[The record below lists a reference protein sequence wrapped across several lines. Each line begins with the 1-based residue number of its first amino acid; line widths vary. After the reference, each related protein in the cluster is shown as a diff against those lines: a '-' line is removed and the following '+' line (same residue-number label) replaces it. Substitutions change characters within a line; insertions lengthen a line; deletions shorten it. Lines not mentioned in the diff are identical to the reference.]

1 MNKRVLISLY
11 KKEILDILRDKKTIL
26 MMIVVPLILY
36 PLLFFGA
43 MYLTSSLLNSDTDR
57 SYIIGYDRDT
67 ERDGVIAFFQEKAPG
82 HEYKLAYMRT
92 DISGLEEGLVDVYIS
107 RRMSEGKPLYEIAYK
122 ASETSSQ
129 TASGIADRLLGEYR
143 EKLRSEK
150 FKELGLDEGAVM
162 DPIAFEPKDMS
173 SNEENTGYLLGY
185 IVPFLMITSIL
196 MGALYPAI
204 DTTAGEKERGTLE
217 TLLTLPVRNLELIGA
232 KFAATSTVAVAA
244 AVLNMISM
252 SLMGAYFYSTVSAVS
267 DKETI
272 NLLSFLPA
280 VLIMLLC
287 VIVFAMFASAVCLSA
302 CIFAKSFKEAQ
313 NYTTPVM
320 LVFMICGMA
329 GMIPALELNS
339 TTALIPVVNIALLIS
354 SLFKLHFDLS
364 LIALVL
370 LSNVAYSL
378 LSIVLMTRVFSS
390 EQILF
395 GDGAG
400 GMKLL
405 EGRKN
410 MKAGQIPGV
419 GDCVLLLSV
428 LLLVVL
434 FAGSL
439 LISKLGLYGL
449 IGEQLL
455 LFIVTAFYAWYVKA
469 DFKKLFSLK
478 APRLSG
484 AAGAVLAWAGSY
496 LIVQFA
502 GVILQYLFPEALAS
516 QQNDLTAIWDG
527 APMWM
532 LVLSSALMPAI
543 CEEWAFRGFLLGS
556 LKHRYKKAVS
566 VVLCGLIFGLFHLNP
581 LQIVFVGFYGIVM
594 AYVAYES
601 GSIFNTMLMH
611 FLNNLAAVL
620 ISVYKDELLEK
631 YAWAQ
636 DTSAGAVIAMGMLG
650 VFLAAIGLF
659 IVKKGSAGASHGP
672 QEHENVS

>member
-1 MNKRVLISLY
+1 MNRRILISLY

-43 MYLTSSLLNSDTDR
+43 MYLTSSLINSDTQR
-57 SYIIGYDRDT
+57 SYIIGYDEYSET
-67 ERDGVIAFFQEKAPG
+67 DGVISFFREKAPD
-82 HEYKLAYMRT
+82 HDYKLAYYKG
-92 DISGLEEGLVDVYIS
+92 DVSGLEEGLADVFIS
-107 RRMSEGKPLYEIAYK
+107 RSSLEGKPSYEIAYK

-129 TASGIADRLLGEYR
+129 TAAGIAEKLLTEYR
-143 EKLRSEK
+143 EKLRSEE
-150 FKELGLDEGAVM
+150 FKKLGLDESEFM
-162 DPIAFEPKDMS
+162 DPISFEYKDMS
-173 SNEENTGYLLGY
+173 SNEENAGYLLGY

-204 DTTAGEKERGTLE
+204 DATAGEKERGTLE
-217 TLLTLPVRNLELIGA
+217 TLLTLPVRNMELIGA

-252 SLMGAYFYSTVSAVS
+252 SLMGAYFYSTVSAAADS
-267 DKETI
+267 EPI
-272 NLLSFLPA
+272 RLISYLPA

-287 VIVFAMFASAVCLSA
+287 VVVFAMFASAVCLSA

-329 GMIPALELNS
+329 GMIPSLELNG

-354 SLFKLHFDLS
+354 SLFKLHFEIS

-378 LSIVLMTRVFSS
+378 LAIVLMTRVFSS

-410 MKAGQIPGV
+410 MKPGQIPGI
-419 GDCVLLLSV
+419 GDCVLLLS
-428 LLLVVL
+428 LLLLIIL

-439 LISKLGLYGL
+439 LIVRFGSWGL
-449 IGEQLL
+449 IAEQFLI
-455 LFIVTAFYAWYVKA
+455 FFATSFYAWYIKA
-469 DFKKLFSLK
+469 DPKKLFMIRR
-478 APRLSG
+478 PRL
-484 AAGAVLAWAGSY
+484 AAVIGGVIAWIGSY
-496 LIVQFA
+496 LIVQVMGYA
-502 GVILQYLFPEALAS
+502 IEQLFPEAFAS
-516 QQNDLTAIWDG
+516 QQNELVSIWGDD
-527 APMWM
+527 PMW
-532 LVLSSALMPAI
+532 LLILSSALIPAI

-556 LKHRYKKAVS
+556 LKNRYKKLTAII
-566 VVLCGLIFGLFHLNP
+566 LCGLIFGLFHLSP
-581 LQIVFVGFYGIVM
+581 MQILLVSVFGVVM
-594 AYVAYES
+594 AVVAYES
-601 GSIFNTMLMH
+601 GSIFPTMLMH
-611 FLNNLAAVL
+611 FLNNLSAVL
-620 ISVYKDELLEK
+620 ISKYRDVLIEK
-631 YAWAQ
+631 YDWAE
-636 DTSAGAVIAMGMLG
+636 DVPLYAVFIMAALGLLFTALGLML
-650 VFLAAIGLF
+650 VI
-659 IVKKGSAGASHGP
+659 KKGRAHQDKADCI
-672 QEHENVS
+672 E